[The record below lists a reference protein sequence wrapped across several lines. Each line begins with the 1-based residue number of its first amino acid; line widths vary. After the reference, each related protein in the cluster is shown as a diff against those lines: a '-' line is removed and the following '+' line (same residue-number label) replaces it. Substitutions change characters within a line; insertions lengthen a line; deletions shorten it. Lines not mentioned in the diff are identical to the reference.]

1 MPVEIAEDEEKWRSM
16 ISFRTSVI
24 FEMLLSLHAIAHPRP
39 QHEDWAEST
48 KGRLSPQLLKE
59 VELFHSERF
68 FKRGLFLGELAIDY
82 PDHDDVEGFLV
93 YLRKMAVEE
102 FLFYVLGRMVPREDI
117 KDLPWTEE
125 ELEGAMSTHLPE
137 GSEKKLV
144 IPGHIEVLNDP
155 QGYRARIVGLWQG
168 YWEEFFRDDWPSYR
182 EAWGRSIKEKE
193 ARLSREEPLDFVRSL
208 SGHKDLPPLEI
219 PPGTGLEE
227 IILIPSCFA
236 PRARGLMFFGYGSVT
251 VLYDCEMTEERRE
264 ELKRTAEE
272 LVSVAKALDDITRLE
287 ILRLIAQ
294 EESIYGQKIA
304 YTCGISQPSVSRHLR
319 ILREAGLIEER
330 RMDNRIGYNICWEVV
345 EAFSKRLSGYL
356 RT

>member
-24 FEMLLSLHAIAHPRP
+24 FEMLLSLHAIAYPRP
-39 QHEDWAEST
+39 QHEGWAEST

-68 FKRGLFLGELAIDY
+68 LRGLFLGELAIDY
-82 PDHDDVEGFLV
+82 PDHHDVEGFLT

-102 FLFYVLGRMVPREDI
+102 FLFYVLGRIVPREEI

-125 ELEGAMSTHLPE
+125 ELEGAISAHLPE
-137 GSEKKLV
+137 GWAKKWV
-144 IPGHIEVLNDP
+144 TPGLPEVLSDP
-155 QGYRARIVGLWQG
+155 EGYRARIAGLWQG
-168 YWEEFFRDDWPSYR
+168 YWEEFFREDWPSYR
-182 EAWGRSIKEKE
+182 EAWERSIKEKE
-193 ARLSREEPLDFVRSL
+193 ARLSREEPLDFVRGL
-208 SGHKDLPPLEI
+208 SGHKDIPPLEI
-219 PPGTGLEE
+219 PPGRDLEE

-236 PRARGLMFFGYGSVT
+236 PRAQGLMFFGYGSIT

-264 ELKRTAEE
+264 ALKRTAEE
-272 LVSVAKALDDITRLE
+272 IVSVAKALDDITRLE

-304 YTCGISQPSVSRHLR
+304 SICSISQPSVSRHLR
-319 ILREAGLIEER
+319 ILRDAGLIEER

-345 EAFSKRLSGYL
+345 ERFSKRLSDYL
-356 RT
+356 RI